1 MTSGNWTPQNDSRAT
16 ERELGVRTGLTAR
29 CREVAQGVST
39 ARYLDC
45 HKEVKGKGTYA
56 PVDARKAY
64 TEVGRE
70 DRKVTVLMLQ
80 EQGWMSCS
88 TDVTGTGL
96 DVLQY

>member
-1 MTSGNWTPQNDSRAT
+1 MSGNWTLQNDSRAT
-16 ERELGVRTGLTAR
+16 EIELRVRTGLTAW

-70 DRKVTVLMLQ
+70 DRKVTGLMLQ
-80 EQGWMSCS
+80 EQDCTTVSS
-88 TDVTGTGL
+88 RL
-96 DVLQY
+96 L